1 MKRIASY
8 GPSYDESEVGGNCQV
23 EHFGWYDT
31 PHRSPVLYPNT
42 FIHCRRW
49 GSHKMRHYR
58 YICVALEFVVK
69 GSATFLLDGV
79 ETKVGAGE
87 IFIMQ
92 RGRDSGF
99 STSADEYYEKMTI
112 CISGTILNLLIESL
126 HLNRVPK
133 IVLSRVEEAK
143 RRFLE
148 IDRLLREK
156 VPGTEQTLTEKTFS
170 LFLFLGEENRENL
183 YRSYPEPLQK
193 ALDFLHGN
201 YSRSD
206 FGMSALAEVA
216 GVSTPTLIRMFHAGL
231 GKTPMEHITEMRME
245 LAKNLLESTQL
256 PVKEIAGRV
265 GYNDPLY
272 FSTVF
277 RNYTG
282 MNPRAYRKF
291 SVPGGTGNA

>member
-112 CISGTILNLLIESL
+112 CISGS
-126 HLNRVPK
+126 
-133 IVLSRVEEAK
+133 
-143 RRFLE
+143 
-148 IDRLLREK
+148 
-156 VPGTEQTLTEKTFS
+156 
-170 LFLFLGEENRENL
+170 
-183 YRSYPEPLQK
+183 
-193 ALDFLHGN
+193 
-201 YSRSD
+201 
-206 FGMSALAEVA
+206 
-216 GVSTPTLIRMFHAGL
+216 
-231 GKTPMEHITEMRME
+231 
-245 LAKNLLESTQL
+245 
-256 PVKEIAGRV
+256 
-265 GYNDPLY
+265 
-272 FSTVF
+272 VF
-277 RNYTG
+277 
-282 MNPRAYRKF
+282 
-291 SVPGGTGNA
+291 